1 MARIKYYYDPESC
14 KYELVKTTPK
24 VRTIQILGFVGMT
37 FICAFVLLYFY
48 AQVFESPTQ
57 TLVRKE
63 NDELKFY
70 YKVLNKEL
78 DKSHKMLLALQ
89 QRDDNIYR
97 VVFESEPLSANVRTA
112 GSGGIEKYRSILD
125 QNISQEEL
133 VITSLSKVDLLK
145 KQLYVQSKSYDEIT
159 RMAKSKAKML
169 QCMPA
174 IQPVSNKKLN
184 ALVSGFGFRIHPI
197 YKVKKMHTGLDFSA
211 PKGTPVYATGDG
223 VVITANKSFSGYGNE
238 IEIQH
243 GFGYITKYAHLNAFK
258 VRRGQKIKRGQ
269 HIGYVGSTGTSVSPH
284 LHYEVIKNKTKVN
297 PVHYFFNDLKPAE
310 YQKLLEQASVENQSL
325 GGE

>member
-1 MARIKYYYDPESC
+1 MARIKYYYDPETC
-14 KYELVKTTPK
+14 KYELIQTTHKT
-24 VRTIQILGFVGMT
+24 RLFQLLGFVGMS
-37 FICAFVLLYFY
+37 FVFAFGLLYFY
-48 AQVFESPTQ
+48 AQLFESPTQ

-63 NDELKFY
+63 NEALKFY
-70 YKVLNKEL
+70 YKILNIEL
-78 DKSHKMLLALQ
+78 DKSHKMLAALQ

-97 VVFESEPLSANVRTA
+97 VVFESEPLSPNIRTA
-112 GSGGIEKYRSILD
+112 GTGGTEKYRELLA
-125 QNISQEEL
+125 QNIKQEAL
-133 VITSLSKVDLLK
+133 IISSLSKVDLLK

-184 ALVSGFGFRIHPI
+184 ALISGFGFRIHPI

-258 VRRGQKIKRGQ
+258 VHRGQKIKRGQ
-269 HIGYVGSTGTSVSPH
+269 HIGFVGSTGTSVSPH
-284 LHYEVIKNKTKVN
+284 LHYEVIKNKNKVN
-297 PVHYFFNDLKPAE
+297 PVHYFFNDLKPSE